1 MRKAG
6 SKATPWSVK
15 GIDDATRAVA
25 REAAQEAGLTLGA
38 WIDRAILR
46 HAGITPVPAND
57 MADADAGHAGT
68 GAEADPKTLETQVA
82 VAEGRIEGHLRP
94 VGLAVARI
102 AQRMVLLERGLK
114 SLPPDWPSTV
124 TVPGGAPDPS
134 LPLGEGPVGEDH
146 MVGGTADDAPDDEIV
161 FPPSTT
167 DDEATGEKPAGEK
180 PESPE
185 ENWEARWDRFKT
197 ELAGE
202 TSEESRDGAPE
213 PGENKLPPPASP
225 PVAADQRPARR
236 RFPGKLIVGGLV
248 LVIGVG
254 SGITLMSQSER
265 LGVAPALQ
273 RAADG
278 VIGFGEEVRQALQSG
293 TRWIEERAWQLRGG
307 REGAE
312 GGASSE
318 AVAPDPAPPGMSA
331 APVVQ
336 PEPAQASAPPASPP
350 AASDRSVSA
359 PSPGPAAPSSPASS
373 PPPPAAPLPAA
384 PKAAPAPTAAGT
396 APGDARPAAKP
407 EVAALPDTKGPAPKS
422 PDTKGSTVRPSASA
436 PGFAGLMEQR
446 ARQGDPEAQH
456 DLAVLYAT
464 GEGRPQDMR
473 EAAYWFREA
482 AIQGIPGAQYN
493 LGVLYEKGTGV
504 QQDDVRALLWYH
516 SAAERN
522 HPRAQYNLGLFYA
535 QGRGIPVNYAEARKW
550 LRRAGDQNMTSAL
563 FELGQM
569 EERGLGDAP
578 DLSKARALYAQ
589 AAALGD
595 QAAAER
601 LVAMPLSNSAP
612 ASEATGSAA
621 RGDAGAA
628 PASAKPLSPDAER
641 ETLRA
646 IQQILIRLGY
656 EVGAA
661 DGLLGDRTREGI
673 RDYQRR
679 HDLPVNGTPSALL
692 LQHMLQ
698 TMGEKPAADRAARG

>member
-57 MADADAGHAGT
+57 MADSGTGDAGT
-68 GAEADPKTLETQVA
+68 GAEADPRTLETQVA

-124 TVPGGAPDPS
+124 TMPGGAADPS
-134 LPLGEGPVGEDH
+134 LPVDENPAGENH
-146 MVGGTADDAPDDEIV
+146 MAGGVADDTLDDDAPDDEIV

-167 DDEATGEKPAGEK
+167 DDEATGEKTAGEK

-202 TSEESRDGAPE
+202 SPEETRDDAQE
-213 PGENKLPPPASP
+213 PPAAVAAGENTPPPPGP
-225 PVAADQRPARR
+225 PPTAADQRPVRR
-236 RFPGKLIVGGLV
+236 HFPGKLIVGGLV

-254 SGITLMSQSER
+254 SGIALMSQSER
-265 LGVAPALQ
+265 LGMAPALQ

-278 VIGFGEEVRQALQSG
+278 VIGLGEDARQLLQSG
-293 TRWIEERAWQLRGG
+293 TRWIEGLAWQLRGG
-307 REGAE
+307 RDGAE

-318 AVAPDPAPPGMSA
+318 SAVPDPAVPGMPAS
-331 APVVQ
+331 PPLDQ
-336 PEPAQASAPPASPP
+336 PEPAQASAPPVSSP
-350 AASDRSVSA
+350 AASDRA
-359 PSPGPAAPSSPASS
+359 PSPEPAAS
-373 PPPPAAPLPAA
+373 LLAA
-384 PKAAPAPTAAGT
+384 PKAAPAPTAAV
-396 APGDARPAAKP
+396 DDVRPAAKP
-407 EVAALPDTKGPAPKS
+407 EVAALPDTKGPDPKL
-422 PDTKGSTVRPSASA
+422 PDTKGSTVGPSASA

-464 GEGRPQDMR
+464 GEGRSQDMR

-641 ETLRA
+641 ETIRA

>member
-57 MADADAGHAGT
+57 MADTGT
-68 GAEADPKTLETQVA
+68 GTEADPKTLETQVA

-124 TVPGGAPDPS
+124 TMPGGAADPS
-134 LPLGEGPVGEDH
+134 LPVDENPVGEDH
-146 MVGGTADDAPDDEIV
+146 MAGGVADDTPDDDAPDDEIV

-167 DDEATGEKPAGEK
+167 DDVATGEKTAGEKPAGEK

-202 TSEESRDGAPE
+202 SPEETRDDAQE

-225 PVAADQRPARR
+225 PTAADRRPVRR
-236 RFPGKLIVGGLV
+236 RLPGKLIVGGLV

-254 SGITLMSQSER
+254 SGIALMSQSER
-265 LGVAPALQ
+265 LGMAPALQ

-278 VIGFGEEVRQALQSG
+278 VIGLGEDARQVLQSG

-307 REGAE
+307 RDGVE

-318 AVAPDPAPPGMSA
+318 SAAPDPATPDMSA
-331 APVVQ
+331 SPPLVQ
-336 PEPAQASAPPASPP
+336 PEPAQASAPPALSP
-350 AASDRSVSA
+350 AASDRSEPA
-359 PSPGPAAPSSPASS
+359 PSPE
-373 PPPPAAPLPAA
+373 PAAPLPVA

-396 APGDARPAAKP
+396 ASGDARPAAKP

-601 LVAMPLSNSAP
+601 LVAMPLSTSAP

>member
-15 GIDDATRAVA
+15 GIDDATRDVA

-46 HAGITPVPAND
+46 HAGITPIPAND
-57 MADADAGHAGT
+57 ASGGGAGTEADADQ
-68 GAEADPKTLETQVA
+68 LETEVA
-82 VAEGRIEGHLRP
+82 AAEGRIEGQLRP

-102 AQRMVLLERGLK
+102 AQRMVQLERGLK
-114 SLPPDWPSTV
+114 SLPPDWPSTLTVAPPASDSV
-124 TVPGGAPDPS
+124 TGEVPTGEDHVPGGMA
-134 LPLGEGPVGEDH
+134 EDE
-146 MVGGTADDAPDDEIV
+146 PEDEIV
-161 FPPSTT
+161 FPATA
-167 DDEATGEKPAGEK
+167 DEAKPDPA
-180 PESPE
+180 E
-185 ENWEARWDRFKT
+185 EDWDARWNQFKT
-197 ELAGE
+197 ELAAE
-202 TSEESRDGAPE
+202 TTDDAP
-213 PGENKLPPPASP
+213 S
-225 PVAADQRPARR
+225 AADPTEEKKPAPTPAPTASALPQRPVRR
-236 RFPGKLIVGGLV
+236 HIPGKLIVGGLV

-254 SGITLMSQSER
+254 SGIALMSQSER
-265 LGVAPALQ
+265 LGVKPALQ
-273 RAADG
+273 RTADA
-278 VIGFGEEVRQALQSG
+278 VIGLGEDIQAALRNG
-293 TRWIEERAWQLRGG
+293 TRWVEDRAWQLRGG
-307 REGAE
+307 REE
-312 GGASSE
+312 TDSS
-318 AVAPDPAPPGMSA
+318 SA
-331 APVVQ
+331 APAS
-336 PEPAQASAPPASPP
+336 PEGPTASAPAALEAAPPAMPQPPIQGIPQEAAKPSPSSAGSPSPATPAPKAPLPVPPKAAPEPTASGDTSAAAGPSIAALPDRSTKPVETKP
-350 AASDRSVSA
+350 AAS
-359 PSPGPAAPSSPASS
+359 
-373 PPPPAAPLPAA
+373 A
-384 PKAAPAPTAAGT
+384 PKAA
-396 APGDARPAAKP
+396 
-407 EVAALPDTKGPAPKS
+407 
-422 PDTKGSTVRPSASA
+422 A
-436 PGFAGLMEQR
+436 PGFAGLVEQR

-464 GEGRPQDMR
+464 GDGRPQDMR

-482 AIQGIPGAQYN
+482 AIQGVPGAQYN

-550 LRRAGDQNMTSAL
+550 LRRASDQGMTPAL

-578 DLSKARALYAQ
+578 DRSKARALYAQ

-601 LVAMPLSNSAP
+601 LVAMPLDNSPPP
-612 ASEATGSAA
+612 AASAGSASKGEA
-621 RGDAGAA
+621 VAA
-628 PASAKPLSPDAER
+628 TSSPLSPEAER
-641 ETLRA
+641 ETIRA
-646 IQQILIRLGY
+646 IQHILIRLGY
-656 EVGAA
+656 EIGAA

-698 TMGEKPAADRAARG
+698 VMSKDPAAGAPPASPTAARSSVR

>member
-57 MADADAGHAGT
+57 MADTGT
-68 GAEADPKTLETQVA
+68 GTEADPKTLETQVA

-124 TVPGGAPDPS
+124 TMPGGAADPS
-134 LPLGEGPVGEDH
+134 LPVDENPVGEDH
-146 MVGGTADDAPDDEIV
+146 MAGGVADDTPDDDAPDDEIV

-167 DDEATGEKPAGEK
+167 DDVATGEKTAGEKPAGEK

-202 TSEESRDGAPE
+202 SPEETRDDAQE

-225 PVAADQRPARR
+225 PTAADRRPVRR
-236 RFPGKLIVGGLV
+236 RLPGKLIVGGLV

-254 SGITLMSQSER
+254 SGIALMSQSER
-265 LGVAPALQ
+265 LGMAPALQ

-278 VIGFGEEVRQALQSG
+278 VIGLGEDARQVLQSG

-307 REGAE
+307 RDGVE

-318 AVAPDPAPPGMSA
+318 SAAPDPATPDMSA
-331 APVVQ
+331 SPPLVQ
-336 PEPAQASAPPASPP
+336 PEPAQASAPPALSP
-350 AASDRSVSA
+350 AASDRSEPA
-359 PSPGPAAPSSPASS
+359 PSPE
-373 PPPPAAPLPAA
+373 PAAPLPVA

-396 APGDARPAAKP
+396 ASGDARPAAKP

-422 PDTKGSTVRPSASA
+422 PDLKGSTVSPSASA

-601 LVAMPLSNSAP
+601 LVAMPLSTSAP

>member
-57 MADADAGHAGT
+57 MADTDV
-68 GAEADPKTLETQVA
+68 GAEADPQTLETQVA

-124 TVPGGAPDPS
+124 TMPGGAADPS
-134 LPLGEGPVGEDH
+134 LPVGEDH
-146 MVGGTADDAPDDEIV
+146 MAGGVADDTPDDDAPDDEIV

-197 ELAGE
+197 ELTGE
-202 TSEESRDGAPE
+202 SPEESRDGAPE

-254 SGITLMSQSER
+254 SGIALMSQSER

-278 VIGFGEEVRQALQSG
+278 VIGFGEEARQVLQSG
-293 TRWIEERAWQLRGG
+293 TRWIEGLAWQLRGG
-307 REGAE
+307 RDGVE

-318 AVAPDPAPPGMSA
+318 SAAPDPATPDMSA
-331 APVVQ
+331 SPPLVQ
-336 PEPAQASAPPASPP
+336 PEPAQASAPPALSP
-350 AASDRSVSA
+350 AASDRSEPA
-359 PSPGPAAPSSPASS
+359 PSPE
-373 PPPPAAPLPAA
+373 PAAPLPAA
-384 PKAAPAPTAAGT
+384 PKAAPAPTAAVD
-396 APGDARPAAKP
+396 DARSAAKP

-422 PDTKGSTVRPSASA
+422 PDTKGSTVRPGASA

-612 ASEATGSAA
+612 PSEATGSAA
-621 RGDAGAA
+621 RGDAGTA
-628 PASAKPLSPDAER
+628 PASAKTLSPDAER
-641 ETLRA
+641 ETIRA

>member
-46 HAGITPVPAND
+46 HAGIAPIPAND
-57 MADADAGHAGT
+57 TSDTDINRDADA
-68 GAEADPKTLETQVA
+68 EPLETRVA
-82 VAEGRIEGHLRP
+82 AAEGRIEGHLRP
-94 VGLAVARI
+94 VGLAVARV
-102 AQRMVLLERGLK
+102 AQRMVQLERGLK

-124 TVPGGAPDPS
+124 TMPDTVPDTGAGTVPDES
-134 LPLGEGPVGEDH
+134 LALGDDHGTGEDH
-146 MVGGTADDAPDDEIV
+146 MADGVAEGAPADEIV
-161 FPPSTT
+161 FPPVAA
-167 DDEATGEKPAGEK
+167 DEK
-180 PESPE
+180 PESSE
-185 ENWEARWDRFKT
+185 EDWEARWDRFKT

-202 TSEESRDGAPE
+202 SSGDAESNPPEPAADTENRTIDPQSPAAEKNQPAPAAPE
-213 PGENKLPPPASP
+213 RR
-225 PVAADQRPARR
+225 PVRR
-236 RFPGKLIVGGLV
+236 HFPGKLIVGGLV

-254 SGITLMSQSER
+254 SGIALMSQSER

-278 VIGFGEEVRQALQSG
+278 VVGLGEEAKKAVRSG
-293 TRWIEERAWQLRGG
+293 TRWVEDLAWQLRGG
-307 REGAE
+307 RDTAGDGAFKAPSASDSE
-312 GGASSE
+312 PAAPPAGESSASAGSASSTQS
-318 AVAPDPAPPGMSA
+318 VPAS
-331 APVVQ
+331 
-336 PEPAQASAPPASPP
+336 PASPP
-350 AASDRSVSA
+350 APEST
-359 PSPGPAAPSSPASS
+359 ASS
-373 PPPPAAPLPAA
+373 PNRPLPAA
-384 PKAAPAPTAAGT
+384 PQTAPAPTA
-396 APGDARPAAKP
+396 PGDVRAPAGGS
-407 EVAALPDTKGPAPKS
+407 EVAALPD
-422 PDTKGSTVRPSASA
+422 VRGADAKPRVPS
-436 PGFAGLMEQR
+436 PGFAGLVEQR

-464 GEGRPQDMR
+464 GEGRPRDMK

-482 AIQGIPGAQYN
+482 AIQGVPGAQYN

-550 LRRAGDQNMTSAL
+550 LRRAGDQNMTPAL

-578 DLSKARALYAQ
+578 DLGKARALYAQ

-601 LVAMPLSNSAP
+601 LVAMPLDNSVKP
-612 ASEATGSAA
+612 AENAGSAA
-621 RGDAGAA
+621 KGDAGAP
-628 PASAKPLSPDAER
+628 PASAAATPLSPDAER
-641 ETLRA
+641 ETVRA

-661 DGLLGDRTREGI
+661 DGLLGERTREGI

-679 HDLPVNGTPSALL
+679 HDLPVNGIPSALL

-698 TMGEKPAADRAARG
+698 TMGKDPASVAKSGAP

>member
-25 REAAQEAGLTLGA
+25 REAAQQAGLTLGA

-46 HAGITPVPAND
+46 HAGIAPIPAND
-57 MADADAGHAGT
+57 TADADINRDAD
-68 GAEADPKTLETQVA
+68 AEPLETRIA
-82 VAEGRIEGHLRP
+82 AAEGRIEGHLRP

-102 AQRMVLLERGLK
+102 AQRMVQLERGLK

-124 TVPGGAPDPS
+124 TMPDMVADTVPDES
-134 LPLGEGPVGEDH
+134 LALGEDDGAGEDH
-146 MVGGTADDAPDDEIV
+146 MAGGVAGGAPTDEMV
-161 FPPSTT
+161 FPPRT
-167 DDEATGEKPAGEK
+167 AGEK
-180 PESPE
+180 PESFE
-185 ENWEARWDRFKT
+185 EDWEARWDRFKT

-202 TSEESRDGAPE
+202 SPGEAEPSPPE
-213 PGENKLPPPASP
+213 PAAEIENRTTGAQSAAAEKTQPAP
-225 PVAADQRPARR
+225 AAPDRRPVRR
-236 RFPGKLIVGGLV
+236 HFPGKLIVGGLV

-254 SGITLMSQSER
+254 SGIALMSQSER
-265 LGVAPALQ
+265 LGVAVAAALQ
-273 RAADG
+273 RAADTVVG
-278 VIGFGEEVRQALQSG
+278 LGEEAEAAVRSG
-293 TRWIEERAWQLRGG
+293 TRWVEDLAWQLRGG
-307 REGAE
+307 RDTAGD
-312 GGASSE
+312 GASKEPSVSDSE
-318 AVAPDPAPPGMSA
+318 PPALPAAPPGSESSSSA
-331 APVVQ
+331 GPASSTQSVPVSPV
-336 PEPAQASAPPASPP
+336 SPPASE
-350 AASDRSVSA
+350 ST
-359 PSPGPAAPSSPASS
+359 ASS
-373 PPPPAAPLPAA
+373 PNRPLPAA
-384 PKAAPAPTAAGT
+384 PQTAPAPTA
-396 APGDARPAAKP
+396 PGDVPAPAGGA
-407 EVAALPDTKGPAPKS
+407 EVAALPD
-422 PDTKGSTVRPSASA
+422 VRGAEVKPRVPPS
-436 PGFAGLMEQR
+436 PGFAGLVEQR

-464 GEGRPQDMR
+464 GEGRPQDMK

-550 LRRAGDQNMTSAL
+550 LRRAGEQNMTPAL

-578 DLSKARALYAQ
+578 DLGKARALYAQ

-601 LVAMPLSNSAP
+601 LVAMPLDNSVKPAEEAGSAAKDGANATPASAP
-612 ASEATGSAA
+612 AT
-621 RGDAGAA
+621 
-628 PASAKPLSPDAER
+628 PLSPDAER
-641 ETLRA
+641 ETVRA

-656 EVGAA
+656 EVGAV
-661 DGLLGDRTREGI
+661 DGLLGERTREGI
-673 RDYQRR
+673 HDYQRR
-679 HDLPVNGTPSALL
+679 HDLPVNGAPSALL

-698 TMGEKPAADRAARG
+698 TMGKNPASAAKSGAS